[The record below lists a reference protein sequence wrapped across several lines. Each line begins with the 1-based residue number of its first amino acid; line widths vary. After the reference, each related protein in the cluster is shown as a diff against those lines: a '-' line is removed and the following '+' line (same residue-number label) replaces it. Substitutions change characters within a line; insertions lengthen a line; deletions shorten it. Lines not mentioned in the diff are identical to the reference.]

1 MLLLSVCVNIGMWFE
16 RFVIVSTSLHR
27 GHLSPSWKMYYPTW
41 VDYLQLLGGFGVFA
55 TLYLI
60 FIRFLP
66 MVAIS
71 EVKACLPE
79 ARPDYMTDSPQP
91 EDSPAGSRTQQEVEP
106 PSGQNYGLL
115 ARFASSCELL
125 ESVRGLYAAGYR
137 CIDTY
142 SPFPIHGM
150 ERALRL
156 SPSRVPAFVLGGGIF
171 GLLSGYLLQY
181 YMNAISY
188 PLLVGGKPFHSA
200 EAFVPISYESM
211 ILFAAIGA
219 VVGMLVQN
227 GLPQF
232 YDPVFFGRSFPRA
245 TDDGFFLSVESKD
258 AMFDKA
264 VTPGLLSELGAVEVE
279 YLRDSDEQD
288 GSTLSWSIDM
298 PENQVAPF
306 HRFS

>member
-1 MLLLSVCVNIGMWFE
+1 
-16 RFVIVSTSLHR
+16 
-27 GHLSPSWKMYYPTW
+27 MYYPTW

-60 FIRFLP
+60 FIRILP

-79 ARPDYMTDSPQP
+79 ARPEHTSEFLQHEDSLAEARTQP
-91 EDSPAGSRTQQEVEP
+91 EVELP
-106 PSGQNYGLL
+106 FGQNYGLL
-115 ARFASSCELL
+115 ARFAGPSELL
-125 ESVRGLYAAGYR
+125 EAVRGLYAAGYHA
-137 CIDTY
+137 IDTY

-200 EAFVPISYESM
+200 ESFVPISYESM
-211 ILFAAIGA
+211 ILVAAIGA

-232 YDPVFFGRSFPRA
+232 YDPVFFGRSFSRA
-245 TDDGFFLSVESKD
+245 TDDGFFLSVEAKD
-258 AMFDKA
+258 AMFDTT
-264 VTPGLLSELGAVEVE
+264 VTPDLLTELGGVEIQYV
-279 YLRDSDEQD
+279 SD
-288 GSTLSWSIDM
+288 
-298 PENQVAPF
+298 
-306 HRFS
+306 

>member
-1 MLLLSVCVNIGMWFE
+1 MLLVSVCVNIGMWFE
-16 RFVIVSTSLHR
+16 RFVIISTSLHR
-27 GHLSPSWKMYYPTW
+27 GHLPSSSKMYYPTW
-41 VDYLQLLGGFGVFA
+41 VDYLQLLGIFGVFA

-79 ARPDYMTDSPQP
+79 ASPDYMPDFSQP
-91 EDSPAGSRTQQEVEP
+91 EDSLAESWNREEFQP
-106 PSGQNYGLL
+106 PSGQDYGLL
-115 ARFASSCELL
+115 ARFAGPCELI
-125 ESVRGLYAAGYR
+125 EAVRGLYAAGYR
-137 CIDTY
+137 SIDTY
-142 SPFPIHGM
+142 SPFPIHGL

-156 SPSRVPAFVLGGGIF
+156 SPSRVPAFVLSGGIF
-171 GLLSGYLLQY
+171 GLLSGYLVQY
-181 YMNAISY
+181 YMNAVSY

-227 GLPQF
+227 GLPRF

-258 AMFDKA
+258 AMFDLA
-264 VTPGLLSELGAVEVE
+264 VTPGLLAELGGVEVQC
-279 YLRDSDEQD
+279 L
-288 GSTLSWSIDM
+288 
-298 PENQVAPF
+298 
-306 HRFS
+306 

>member
-1 MLLLSVCVNIGMWFE
+1 MLLLSVCVNVGMWFE

-27 GHLSPSWKMYYPTW
+27 GHLPSSSKMYYPTW
-41 VDYLQLLGGFGVFA
+41 VDYAQLLGVFGVFA

-79 ARPDYMTDSPQP
+79 ARPDYIPDFPEPEDCRAESRIQP
-91 EDSPAGSRTQQEVEP
+91 EVRPLP
-106 PSGQNYGLL
+106 GQDYGLL
-115 ARFASSCELL
+115 ARFAGPRELL
-125 ESVRGLYAAGYR
+125 DAVSRLYAAGYR
-137 CIDTY
+137 SIDTY
-142 SPFPIHGM
+142 SPFPIRGM

-156 SPSRVPAFVLGGGIF
+156 SPSRVPAFVLIGGIL
-171 GLLSGYLLQY
+171 GLLFGYLVQY
-181 YMNAISY
+181 YENVVDY
-188 PLLVGGKPFHSA
+188 PLLVGGKPLHSA

-245 TDDGFFLSVESKD
+245 TNDGFFLSVESKD
-258 AMFDKA
+258 ALFDEA
-264 VTPGLLSELGAVEVE
+264 VTSDLLSELGGVEVQH
-279 YLRDSDEQD
+279 LRD
-288 GSTLSWSIDM
+288 
-298 PENQVAPF
+298 
-306 HRFS
+306 